1 MTPAPRWITDTAPG
15 HSEWYVQRFR
25 EMAADGADL
34 AGEARMI
41 DAMVGRGSRLLDA
54 GCGPGRVGGYL
65 HSVGHHV
72 TGVDVDPVL
81 IAAAEA
87 DHPGP
92 EWLLGDLAKLD
103 IRETDGTRTR
113 FDAIVCAGNVL
124 AFVAPDTESEVLR
137 RLGEH
142 LKPDGRVVVGFHVA
156 KLALADF
163 DAALAETDLVLE
175 LRLATWDLRPWH
187 DDADFA
193 VSILRHA
200 VDSEG

>member
-1 MTPAPRWITDTAPG
+1 MTPAPRWITDTEPG
-15 HSEWYVQRFR
+15 HSEWYIQRFR

-34 AGEARMI
+34 FGEARFV

-65 HSVGHHV
+65 HTVGHRV
-72 TGVDVDPVL
+72 TGVDVDPTL
-81 IAAAEA
+81 IEAAEA
-87 DHPGP
+87 DYPGP
-92 EWLLGDLAKLD
+92 DWRVGDLAELD
-103 IRETDGTRTR
+103 LREPDGSRTR

-124 AFVAPDTESEVLR
+124 AFVAPDTEAQVLR

-142 LKPDGRVVVGFHVA
+142 LAPTGRLAVGFHVA

-163 DAALAETDLVLE
+163 DAALAETDLVLD

-193 VSILRHA
+193 VSILRH
-200 VDSEG
+200 